1 MFATTKQRSS
11 IGSAL
16 NMSRLIFHSV
26 VRKIRQSHR
35 VPLMSI
41 FSSILQTVMF
51 VLAFLLMF
59 DMLGMR
65 GTAIRGDFVLYIM
78 SGIFLFQVHTQSVGA
93 VSGAESSASPMMQH
107 APMNTIISIC
117 AAAISSLY
125 TQVIALSCILLVYYV
140 GIQRFEIHDPIGCL
154 GMVLLAWGSGCAI
167 GLAVYAFKPWAPGF
181 VGIISTVY
189 QRANMLASGK
199 MFVANTLPTTM
210 LAMFDWNPLF
220 HVIDQARGYTFIN
233 YMPRNSTLEYPLKI
247 TLAFVFIGLIVQ
259 YYTNK
264 RVSDSWSARD

>member
-65 GTAIRGDFVLYIM
+65 GAAIRGDFVLYIM

-107 APMNTIISIC
+107 APMNTIISLC

-125 TQVIALSCILLVYYV
+125 TQVMALGCILLVYYV
-140 GIQRFEIHDPIGCL
+140 GIQRFEIYDPIGCL

>member
-65 GTAIRGDFVLYIM
+65 GAAIRGDFVLYIM

-107 APMNTIISIC
+107 APMNTIISLC

-125 TQVIALSCILLVYYV
+125 TQVMALSCILLVYYV
-140 GIQRFEIHDPIGCL
+140 GIQRFEI
-154 GMVLLAWGSGCAI
+154 
-167 GLAVYAFKPWAPGF
+167 
-181 VGIISTVY
+181 
-189 QRANMLASGK
+189 
-199 MFVANTLPTTM
+199 
-210 LAMFDWNPLF
+210 
-220 HVIDQARGYTFIN
+220 
-233 YMPRNSTLEYPLKI
+233 
-247 TLAFVFIGLIVQ
+247 
-259 YYTNK
+259 
-264 RVSDSWSARD
+264 

>member
-65 GTAIRGDFVLYIM
+65 GAAIRGDFVLYIM
-78 SGIFLFQVHTQSVGA
+78 SGIFLFQVHTQSLGA

-125 TQVIALSCILLVYYV
+125 TQVMALSCILLVYYV
-140 GIQRFEIHDPIGCL
+140 GIQSWHYFNCISTRQ
-154 GMVLLAWGSGCAI
+154 
-167 GLAVYAFKPWAPGF
+167 Y
-181 VGIISTVY
+181 VGIGQNVCCKHSPNYDVGNVRLEPALSRYRPSTWIHIY
-189 QRANMLASGK
+189 KLYAQK
-199 MFVANTLPTTM
+199 
-210 LAMFDWNPLF
+210 
-220 HVIDQARGYTFIN
+220 
-233 YMPRNSTLEYPLKI
+233 
-247 TLAFVFIGLIVQ
+247 
-259 YYTNK
+259 
-264 RVSDSWSARD
+264 